1 MCIPHYDI
9 VSGNPDI
16 LVSCNCSARVGGT
29 TLHIPGVGGPG
40 DHPGEDPLG
49 HHQGGQEDE
58 EEREGEGK

>member
-1 MCIPHYDI
+1 M
-9 VSGNPDI
+9 
-16 LVSCNCSARVGGT
+16 GGA